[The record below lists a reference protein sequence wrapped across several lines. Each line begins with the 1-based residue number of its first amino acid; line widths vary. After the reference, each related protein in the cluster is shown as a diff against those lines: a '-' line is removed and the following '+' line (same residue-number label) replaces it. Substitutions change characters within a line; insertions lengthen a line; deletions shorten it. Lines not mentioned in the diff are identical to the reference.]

1 MLKVPQVFKNIQG
14 AMTIYNSQHL
24 QAVKTQSVWDLTAK
38 YLLVFGFGES
48 KFIR

>member
-14 AMTIYNSQHL
+14 AMTIYHYPHL
-24 QAVKTQSVWDLTAK
+24 QAFKTQGIWDLKAK
-38 YLLVFGFGES
+38 HLLVIGFGES

>member
-14 AMTIYNSQHL
+14 AMNIYNYHHL
-24 QAVKTQSVWDLTAK
+24 QALKTQSLWDLMAK
-38 YLLVFGFGES
+38 YLLVVGFGES